1 MLFSF
6 VADRPPIFGAIPTA
20 RWLRQRRPIMRAADL
35 NCGREN
41 GLEERF
47 QVLEDF
53 KFGTNL
59 DYQKKIEFNIHKRLK

>member
-1 MLFSF
+1 LLFF
-6 VADRPPIFGAIPTA
+6 ADRPPIFGAIPTA

-53 KFGTNL
+53 KFVIWNNF
-59 DYQKKIEFNIHKRLK
+59 KKFRKIKLIFTKD